1 MAYSGKDFEVDLQE
15 SLKESGFKEN
25 FVRLYDQTGGKL
37 GVSNPC
43 DFVYYYDGNMVLLEL
58 KTTKEASFPISMIR
72 DNQFTRMLERK
83 NTEGILAGFL
93 LYMRHEEKECLVY
106 FDIGVVEQF
115 KDEGLKSIPFK
126 SFTKYGVRIP
136 YRKKRVHID
145 IDIESMLRKIKDYS
159 QLRGAL

>member
-1 MAYSGKDFEVDLQE
+1 MAYSGKDFEVDLQD

-72 DNQFTRMLERK
+72 DNQYNKMLDRK
-83 NTEGILAGFL
+83 DTKGVLAGFL

-106 FDIGVVEQF
+106 FDIEIVEHF
-115 KDEGLKSIPFK
+115 KNKELKSIPFNL
-126 SFTKYGVRIP
+126 FTRYGVRIP
-136 YRKKRVHID
+136 YRKKRVHIE